1 VEGAVGSGIV
11 DPVASN
17 LNRIFLPGKNYKPY
31 QLALDI
37 LFDRD
42 SGRMNDLVAYREV
55 ERELAA

>member
-31 QLALDI
+31 SLLWTSCSTGI
-37 LFDRD
+37 P
-42 SGRMNDLVAYREV
+42 VV
-55 ERELAA
+55 